1 LMLDL
6 IKELVDLSALKDPTK
21 DQSRS
26 RIDVMKQ
33 LRSKGFKHHDIWVLA
48 GRKGSES
55 SVRRQIG
62 GVDVMDETEHDQL
75 LTTLADFAVNGYTL
89 EDIEAVKKNELKA
102 EDIRRNID
110 LNADLEQRGLFPEL
124 QEEMLEAAQ
133 KFGDPKEVLKAL
145 NQFEGMNAIV
155 TEIKQLEQL
164 RGRIQNEIKDGEA
177 KLENQRLETQRH
189 QTHMTIV
196 KQLVEDHS
204 FDYDSLD
211 KLLSLAK
218 KHGDPLQVIGAV
230 NDYGEIG
237 NIKKEI
243 ATRNKELDVVEGK
256 IRVADAEY
264 SKLTKLNAEA
274 NQMLGEIKANEKQ
287 SMRLQT
293 ISNLLQ
299 RPRETRSTPDELAR
313 ITVALLNN
321 VAECAKANPG
331 QDNSFMRIVKGDV
344 EVTIISLQNYLRG
357 R

>member
-1 LMLDL
+1 MLDL

-48 GRKGSES
+48 GKKGSES
-55 SVRRQIG
+55 AVRRQIG

-89 EDIEAVKKNELKA
+89 EDVEAVKENDLKA
-102 EDIRRNID
+102 DDIRKNID
-110 LNADLEQRGLFPEL
+110 LNADLGKRGLSPEL
-124 QEEMLEAAQ
+124 QEEILEAAQ
-133 KFGDPKEVLKAL
+133 KFGDPKEIMKAL
-145 NQFEGMNAIV
+145 NQAGSTQNIMVGIM
-155 TEIKQLEQL
+155 TLEDRKESL
-164 RGRIQNEIKDGEA
+164 LSKIKDGEA
-177 KLENQRLETQRH
+177 RLENQRLEAQRH

-196 KQLVEDHS
+196 KQLVQDYS
-204 FDYDSLD
+204 FDYNSFDD
-211 KLLSLAK
+211 LLSLAK

-230 NDYGEIG
+230 NDLGEIED
-237 NIKKEI
+237 IKKKI
-243 ATRNKELDVVEGK
+243 ADKGKELEVVEGK
-256 IRVADAEY
+256 IRAADTEY
-264 SKLTKLNAEA
+264 SKLTKLNTEA
-274 NQMLGEIKANEKQ
+274 NQVLGEIEANHKQ

-313 ITVALLNN
+313 ITVALLNG
-321 VAECAKANPG
+321 VAECARVNPG
-331 QDNSFMRIVKGDV
+331 LPPSFMGIIKGDV
-344 EVTIISLQNYLRG
+344 ESTIISLQNYLRG